1 VQAPQHTALYDRTML
16 LKTMDRSGFEVL
28 DHLPYGAFPPYFYLF
43 CGTAFRL
50 LKGRGLNMQ
59 KAIYAYFAGQL
70 LLLPILPF
78 LKHRNLAMQTVVC
91 RKAR

>member
-1 VQAPQHTALYDRTML
+1 M
-16 LKTMDRSGFEVL
+16 SEGFGL

-43 CGTAFRL
+43 CGAAFRL

-70 LLLPILPF
+70 LLLPVLPF
-78 LKHRNLAMQTVVC
+78 LEHRNLAMQTVVC
-91 RKAR
+91 RKV